1 MPIQQLSD
9 EQVRTMT
16 AQEKDRWWL
25 TNIFRGNMPQL
36 TLRSAVTG
44 FMLGGVLSAT
54 NLYVGAKTGISLGVG
69 LTSVIL
75 AFAMFRIISKL
86 GARDM
91 TILENNCSQ
100 SIATAAGYMT
110 APLISSL
117 TAYMWVT
124 DRIVPWH
131 QIMIWNIVLSV
142 MGVLVAFPMKRRFIN
157 NEQQPFPEGRACGVV
172 LDTLYTSSSA
182 TGMLQAKALMVA
194 GLATAGI
201 QFLAGQA
208 YMKLLQV
215 NILGRDAYW
224 FLQEKFDEFFYR
236 FLAARNISA
245 PAIMGTDIRELALRG
260 TLHMDMIG
268 VGGLM
273 GIKTSTSLLIGA
285 VINFVFLAPWMIQRG
300 DIVGKADAAGVF
312 HYGRATILNEWSIWW
327 GVTIMV
333 VGSLIGLFAKPK
345 VLIGA
350 FTGFFKKKRE
360 GEDVLGHIELPLWI
374 SFVGVPILS
383 VVTGWMAHEFFGVPW
398 LYALISL
405 PLTFV
410 LSLICANAMALT
422 SWTPTGALSKITQF
436 TFGAIDKTNPATN
449 LATAGIT
456 AEVASNAANLL
467 SDIKPGYMLGGKPRH
482 QAIGHVIGIVAGALA
497 STPLFFGMFLSRKDT
512 PVPDGSSIVA
522 GAAPAVKS
530 VKDTMVDDTFAFP
543 GAAQWEG
550 VARIIASG
558 FKGLTPS
565 IITSMTIAAFA
576 ALLFELAKMMTKGR
590 FPISPLGVGL
600 GVVLPPESTF
610 MMWLGAMIFWLL
622 AGKYKQKKGTMGHM
636 LWVESHEP
644 ICAGIIAGAAL
655 IGIGD
660 KLVETFVLN

>member
-1 MPIQQLSD
+1 MS
-9 EQVRTMT
+9 V
-16 AQEKDRWWL
+16 QEKDRWWL
-25 TNIFRGNMPQL
+25 ANVFRGDMPQL
-36 TLRSAVTG
+36 TLRSAATG
-44 FMLGGVLSAT
+44 FLLGGVLSAT

-75 AFAMFRIISKL
+75 AYAMFKVISRFGPK
-86 GARDM
+86 DM
-91 TILENNCSQ
+91 TILENNCMQ

-124 DRIVPWH
+124 NKVVPWH
-131 QIMIWNIVLSV
+131 QIMIWNVVLSI

-157 NEQQPFPEGRACGVV
+157 DEQQPFPEGRACGVV
-172 LDTLYTSSSA
+172 LDTLYTSA
-182 TGMLQAKALMVA
+182 GTKGMLQAKALVLA
-194 GLATAGI
+194 GLATAVI

-208 YMKLLQV
+208 YMKFIQMVLF
-215 NILGRDAYW
+215 GRDSYW

-236 FLAARNISA
+236 AWLARGHQA

-260 TLHMDMIG
+260 TLHLDMIG

-273 GIKTSTSLLIGA
+273 GIKTSSSLFIGA
-285 VINFVFLAPWMIQRG
+285 IINFVFLAPWMIKRG
-300 DIVGKADAAGVF
+300 DIVGTVTAAGVTKF
-312 HYGRATILNEWSIWW
+312 GRAEILNQWSIWW
-327 GVTIMV
+327 AVTIMV
-333 VGSLIGLFAKPK
+333 VGSLVALFAKPK
-345 VLIGA
+345 VLLGA
-350 FTGFFKKKRE
+350 FTGLFKAKAEKQPGDDEMLR
-360 GEDVLGHIELPLWI
+360 IELPLWI
-374 SFVGVPILS
+374 SFVGVPILC

-398 LYALISL
+398 LYALVSL

-436 TFGAIDKTNPATN
+436 TFGAIDKSNPATN

-482 QAIGHVIGIVAGALA
+482 QAIGHIIGIVAGAIA
-497 STPLFFGMFLSRKDT
+497 STPLFFALFLT
-512 PVPDGSSIVA
+512 PKPVDPALESSPAAIVA
-522 GAAPAVKS
+522 PTTAQMNVKE
-530 VKDTMVDDTFAFP
+530 TMVNETFTFP
-543 GAAQWEG
+543 GAVQWEG

-565 IITSMTIAAFA
+565 ITTSMLIAACV
-576 ALLFELAKMMTKGR
+576 ALFFEIAKIASRGK
-590 FPISPLGVGL
+590 FPISSLGVGL
-600 GVVLPPESTF
+600 GVVLPPDSTF
-610 MMWLGAMIFWLL
+610 MMWIGAMIFWLL
-622 AGKYKQKKGTMGHM
+622 AGHYKKKPDTTGHA

-660 KLVETFVLN
+660 KLVETFLL